1 MTIYRQ
7 SKINSG
13 KMANF
18 IGTIK
23 EKHKFGHY
31 LNIITTHILYVPSLN
46 PAPWIS
52 AIVHNF
58 NHT

>member
-23 EKHKFGHY
+23 ENHKFGHY
-31 LNIITTHILYVPSLN
+31 LNIITTYILYVPSLN

-52 AIVHNF
+52 ATVHNF
-58 NHT
+58 SHT